1 MFHKSNSVSLTVSAF
16 WNLAWNKYT
25 QRYCFFR
32 SSLPSFYIRNKNDC
46 RLNST
51 PWIALFRFL
60 MNPRVV
66 IPSIRRTHHISPI
79 LKDLHWLPVRQRITF
94 KIACLT
100 YKAKHLNQPPYL
112 AELLTPYKPSR
123 NLRSS
128 DKNLLLIPFVK
139 NKQAEGS
146 FSFAAPTIWNSL
158 LFVLHHHI
166 ILFILISKLF
176 FSLLSSFIFFRLVS
190 W

>member
-1 MFHKSNSVSLTVSAF
+1 
-16 WNLAWNKYT
+16 
-25 QRYCFFR
+25 
-32 SSLPSFYIRNKNDC
+32 
-46 RLNST
+46 
-51 PWIALFRFL
+51 

-66 IPSIRRTHHISPI
+66 IPSVRRTHHISPI

-128 DKNLLLIPFVK
+128 DKNLLLIPLVK

-158 LFVLHHHI
+158 PESLRSASSYNTFHSHLKTFLFPP
-166 ILFILISKLF
+166 
-176 FSLLSSFIFFRLVS
+176 
-190 W
+190 